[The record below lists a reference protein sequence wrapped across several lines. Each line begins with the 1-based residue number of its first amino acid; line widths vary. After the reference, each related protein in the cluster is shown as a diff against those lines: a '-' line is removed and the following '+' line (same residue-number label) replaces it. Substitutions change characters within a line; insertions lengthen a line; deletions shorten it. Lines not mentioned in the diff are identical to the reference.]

1 VKVLHVA
8 MECVPYSKVGGMADV
23 VGALPHALETT
34 GIDGSLLTPFYPQLF
49 DGEVGAE
56 LAAFDV
62 YIGGSAHAVR
72 LLRAEP
78 YGILVDQPTAFD
90 RPGVYDDPR
99 TGEGFTDSLFR
110 CLVLQQAARTALSDG
125 HLEAD
130 VVHCHDNHTGFL
142 PVYLRDD
149 GGPPTVF
156 TIHNLA
162 YQGLYAGTE
171 FWLSGLHSDRFFG
184 HSAYEFYG
192 DLSLLK
198 TGLMFADAVTTVSP
212 SYADEILR
220 PEHGHGFDGILRL
233 RAGDLVGILNGIDT
247 EEWNPAT
254 DARLDANYS
263 AARPANKAKCKLAM
277 LERAGLEPDA
287 KAPLCGM
294 VSRVTHQKGLDLVAA
309 ILPWLV
315 RRGAQVLV
323 LGSGDPSILDLYR
336 GAQGRWP
343 GRVALLEG
351 YDETLSHRIY
361 AGADIFCMPSRF
373 EPCGLTQM
381 YAMRYG
387 AVPVATKM
395 GGLKDTV
402 LPFDPDHLDGTG
414 VLADWA
420 TSDSFQGA
428 LDYALDLYAKPK
440 LWRRVRRNGMRTD
453 FSWERSAAEYA
464 ALYRRLVP

>member
-1 VKVLHVA
+1 
-8 MECVPYSKVGGMADV
+8 MECLPFSKVGGMADV
-23 VGALPHALETT
+23 VGALPRALKAT
-34 GIDGSLLTPFYPQLF
+34 GIEGSILTPFYPQLF

-62 YIGGSAHAVR
+62 SIGGTAHAVR
-72 LLRAEP
+72 LRRAEP
-78 YGILVDQPTAFD
+78 HAILVDQPTAFD
-90 RPGVYDDPR
+90 RPGVYDDPH

-110 CLVLQQAARTALSDG
+110 CLVLQQAARTALRDG

-142 PVYLRDD
+142 PAYLRDD

-162 YQGLYAGTE
+162 YQGLYGSSE
-171 FWLSGLHSDRFFG
+171 FGLSGLSTDRFFG
-184 HSAYEFYG
+184 HSAFEFYG

-198 TGLMFADAVTTVSP
+198 TGLIFADAITTVSP

-220 PEHGHGFDGILRL
+220 PEHGHGFDGVLRL

-247 EEWNPAT
+247 VAWNPAT
-254 DARLDANYS
+254 DPLLAAKYS
-263 AARPANKAKCKLAM
+263 AARPAGKAKCKQAL
-277 LERAGLEPDA
+277 LERVDLAWDP
-287 KAPLCGM
+287 KVPLLGM
-294 VSRVTHQKGLDLVAA
+294 VSRVTHQKGLDLVAG

-343 GRVALLEG
+343 GRVVLLDG
-351 YDETLSHRIY
+351 YDEALSHLVY

-428 LDYALDLYAKPK
+428 LEYALDLFAKPK
-440 LWRRVRRNGMRTD
+440 LWRRVRRNGMKTD
-453 FSWERSAAEYA
+453 FSWARSAEQYA
-464 ALYRRLVP
+464 ALYRRLA

>member
-1 VKVLHVA
+1 MKVLHVA

-23 VGALPHALETT
+23 VGALPHALEGT
-34 GIDGSLLTPFYPQLF
+34 GIEGTLLTPYYAQLF
-49 DGEVGAE
+49 DGEIGAE

-62 YIGGSAHAVR
+62 YIGGRAHAVR

-78 YGILVDQPTAFD
+78 YAVLVDQRTAFD
-90 RPGVYDDPR
+90 RPAVYDDPR
-99 TGEGFTDSLFR
+99 TGEGYGDNLFR
-110 CLVLQQAARTALSDG
+110 FLVLQQAARTALRDG

-130 VVHCHDNHTGFL
+130 LVHCHDSHTGFL
-142 PVYLRDD
+142 PAYLRED

-162 YQGLYAGTE
+162 YQGLYAGKE
-171 FWLSGLHSDRFFG
+171 FWLTGFHSDRFFG
-184 HSAYEFYG
+184 HSAYEYYG
-192 DLSLLK
+192 DFSLMK
-198 TGLMFADAVTTVSP
+198 TGLSFADTITTVSP

-220 PEHGHGFDGILRL
+220 PEHGHGLDGVLRW
-233 RAGDLVGILNGIDT
+233 RADDLVGILNGIDA

-254 DARLDANYS
+254 DVRLDANYS
-263 AARPANKAKCKLAM
+263 AARPAHKAQCKLAM
-277 LERAGLEPDA
+277 LERAGLERDEQ
-287 KAPLCGM
+287 APLCGM

-323 LGSGDPSILDLYR
+323 LGSGDASILDLFR

-351 YDETLSHRIY
+351 YDEGLARKVY
-361 AGADIFCMPSRF
+361 AGSDIFCMPSRF
-373 EPCGLTQM
+373 EPCGLSQM

-402 LPFDPDHLDGTG
+402 LPFDPDHPDGTG

-420 TSDSFQGA
+420 TSDSFRGA
-428 LDYALDLYAKPK
+428 LDYALDLYPQTK
-440 LWRRVRRNGMRTD
+440 LWRRVRRNGMKQD
-453 FSWERSAAEYA
+453 FSWARSAAEYA
-464 ALYRRLVP
+464 ALYRSLVG

>member
-1 VKVLHVA
+1 
-8 MECVPYSKVGGMADV
+8 MECLPFSKVGGMADV
-23 VGALPHALETT
+23 VGALPRALKAT
-34 GIDGSLLTPFYPQLF
+34 GIEGSILTPYYPQLF

-62 YIGGSAHAVR
+62 FIGGSAHAVR

-78 YGILVDQPTAFD
+78 HAILVDQPTAFD
-90 RPGVYDDPR
+90 RPGVYDNPL

-110 CLVLQQAARTALSDG
+110 CLVLQQTARTALRDG

-142 PVYLRDD
+142 PVYLRED

-171 FWLSGLHSDRFFG
+171 FWLSGLHSNRFFG

-198 TGLMFADAVTTVSP
+198 TGLIFADAITTVSP

-220 PEHGHGFDGILRL
+220 PEHGHGLDGVLRL
-233 RAGDLVGILNGIDT
+233 RADDIVGILNGIDT
-247 EEWNPAT
+247 EAWNPAT
-254 DARLDANYS
+254 DPMLAAHYS
-263 AARPANKAKCKLAM
+263 AARPAGKAKCKQAL
-277 LERAGLEPDA
+277 LERVDLARDP
-287 KAPLCGM
+287 KVPLVGM
-294 VSRVTHQKGLDLVAA
+294 VSRVTHQKGLDLVAG

-315 RRGAQVLV
+315 RCGAQVIV

-351 YDETLSHRIY
+351 YDESLSHLVY

-428 LDYALDLYAKPK
+428 LEYALDLFSKPK
-440 LWRRVRRNGMRTD
+440 LWRRVRRNGMKTD
-453 FSWERSAAEYA
+453 FSWARSAEQYA
-464 ALYRRLVP
+464 ALYRRLA